1 MFIVLKLMSY
11 CRRRLFLMKN
21 CRNMIV
27 SLKKVVVLLN
37 LGGFLQQNGKN
48 SMLLGLHIKANQK
61 WKDLS
66 KIDLLMHFSYS

>member
-1 MFIVLKLMSY
+1 MT
-11 CRRRLFLMKN
+11 
-21 CRNMIV
+21 V

-37 LGGFLQQNGKN
+37 LGGFLQQNGRN